1 VFSVGVL
8 VTGKPNFELIEQLVL
23 ILFYI
28 VYFRSSEWHK
38 FIASSNAA
46 SGLMLFM
53 RELSQINSMT
63 ISKLAPILLFVLASV
78 ALEART
84 FASAQ
89 ATAHLDSNQYLSSAE
104 TIATYSA
111 NDFAVDGNLS
121 KAVWKHAKWIEFDH
135 DPAGK
140 TENPSVKTRVAAVWS
155 ARYVYL
161 AFSCRYESL
170 NVYEGEDISKE
181 RWELWN
187 RDVVEVF
194 VNPWPERIS
203 HYYEFEVAPNN
214 QWIDLEIEKTKTP
227 FNDASWNSGFEH
239 ATKIDEKGHLWMTE
253 MRILLSSLGVEKIR
267 DGDLWRVNFFRT
279 AGRGGDEKRTFLA
292 WSLIPQGGT
301 FHVPNRFGIL
311 RFVK

>member
-1 VFSVGVL
+1 
-8 VTGKPNFELIEQLVL
+8 
-23 ILFYI
+23 
-28 VYFRSSEWHK
+28 
-38 FIASSNAA
+38 
-46 SGLMLFM
+46 MLFV
-53 RELSQINSMT
+53 RELSQINSIT
-63 ISKLAPILLFVLASV
+63 ISRLALLLLFVLVSV
-78 ALEART
+78 ALKART

-89 ATAHLDSNQYLSSAE
+89 ATVDQASNQYLSSVE

-135 DPAGK
+135 DPTGK
-140 TENPSVKTRVAAVWS
+140 TENPPVKTRVAAVWS

-161 AFSCRYESL
+161 AFSGRYESL

-194 VNPWPERIS
+194 VNPHPERIS

-239 ATKIDEKGHLWMTE
+239 ATKIDEKNHLWMTE
-253 MRILLSSLGVEKIR
+253 MRILLSSLGVEKIH

-279 AGRGGDEKRTFLA
+279 TGHGGDEKRTFLA